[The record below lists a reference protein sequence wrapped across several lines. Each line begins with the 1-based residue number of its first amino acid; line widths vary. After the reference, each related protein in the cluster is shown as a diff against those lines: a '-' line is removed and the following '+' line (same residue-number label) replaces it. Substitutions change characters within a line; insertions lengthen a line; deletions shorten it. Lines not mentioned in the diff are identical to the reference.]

1 MDIYLQ
7 FILGLME
14 KTADVC
20 IQIAYILNTHAHKY
34 IYSLL
39 SFLFFFFHKKMCN
52 MSNFIAEA
60 FSIACTLC
68 I

>member
-7 FILGLME
+7 FILGLMV

-20 IQIAYILNTHAHKY
+20 IQIAYILNTHAYKF

-39 SFLFFFFHKKMCN
+39 SFLFFFSQKDV
-52 MSNFIAEA
+52 
-60 FSIACTLC
+60 
-68 I
+68 